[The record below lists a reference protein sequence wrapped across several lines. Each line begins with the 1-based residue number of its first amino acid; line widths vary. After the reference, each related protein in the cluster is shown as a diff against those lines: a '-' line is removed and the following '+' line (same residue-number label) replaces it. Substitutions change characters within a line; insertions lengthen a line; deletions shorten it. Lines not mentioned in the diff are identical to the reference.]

1 MVVVV
6 FVNSF
11 LEIDGNELFFR
22 DFLTF
27 FNYENPIFICSDEF
41 DLDLSNST
49 NNSAISLISYTTNK
63 DEEEIAYHISNL
75 SEITTIVFMDK
86 GHQNLLVILVNELQ
100 LFKRELTGLVP
111 EADVTAAE
119 NLTLH
124 LNTQMFIYQAK
135 ENSTIL
141 KEMYALNGINRI
153 HTIGK
158 WTRNTG
164 LSVNSSNIW
173 ERRTDLE
180 GMLIRVATLNFP
192 CLHELHYDKLER
204 SIVGGSGMFLEPL
217 NIFANK
223 LNFTFEL
230 IASIDGQF
238 GAMDDNGTW
247 NGLIGMLENDQ
258 ADIAGASLYTTVA
271 RGKVITFG
279 KGIVEGLITLVSGAA
294 LETETNTWIYID
306 IFPHSAWYLCSAM
319 VLSMSICFVVMNYS
333 GLNYMHDNFDKEK
346 FTIINGFGLSLTFFR
361 LIYYNVNISCLS
373 TKILFFFSALS
384 TYLLYA
390 HYTAY
395 LTAAST
401 HVDKILPIHSFADV
415 LKRGYQ
421 VSVTKNGIVHSYLR
435 SSKPGTAMSKVYEK
449 TVKNNPNALLPSW
462 ENVPEILASEKNL
475 IYGDDM
481 ELPALYKGLNFLNIQ
496 GRFQLN

>member
-1 MVVVV
+1 M
-6 FVNSF
+6 
-11 LEIDGNELFFR
+11 L
-22 DFLTF
+22 
-27 FNYENPIFICSDEF
+27 
-41 DLDLSNST
+41 
-49 NNSAISLISYTTNK
+49 K
-63 DEEEIAYHISNL
+63 D
-75 SEITTIVFMDK
+75 
-86 GHQNLLVILVNELQ
+86 
-100 LFKRELTGLVP
+100 RP
-111 EADVTAAE
+111 
-119 NLTLH
+119 
-124 LNTQMFIYQAK
+124 
-135 ENSTIL
+135 
-141 KEMYALNGINRI
+141 
-153 HTIGK
+153 
-158 WTRNTG
+158 
-164 LSVNSSNIW
+164 
-173 ERRTDLE
+173 
-180 GMLIRVATLNFP
+180 
-192 CLHELHYDKLER
+192 
-204 SIVGGSGMFLEPL
+204 
-217 NIFANK
+217 
-223 LNFTFEL
+223 
-230 IASIDGQF
+230 
-238 GAMDDNGTW
+238 
-247 NGLIGMLENDQ
+247 
-258 ADIAGASLYTTVA
+258 
-271 RGKVITFG
+271 
-279 KGIVEGLITLVSGAA
+279 
-294 LETETNTWIYID
+294 WIYID

-481 ELPALYKGLNFLNIQ
+481 ELPALYKGLKFLNIQ